1 MKKYYFSILLSI
13 QTCIPSM
20 DEYKFAESDRT
31 IDVILIN
38 LSLLRDNMLLVSIA
52 IGVFLGLLIYSMV
65 KYVPRSTLL
74 GNRTAGIVTIGI
86 WEVTIR
92 KLKRV
97 LEKAKTKKF
106 SIISVV
112 FSLQGLHDF
121 CTQCCRHLYK
131 RNADVEIP
139 TNRQLSCLGEDT
151 LINQDELRFQDTDSK
166 HFISLFV
173 SDKILSDSLK
183 NALSECFECS
193 VLEDADR
200 LLDVSAMS
208 KPETIVIDETVKGI
222 SGAELCSRIKAEKAT
237 ANIPVIL
244 LVDNENCESYI
255 ESGAHRVERKPVNI
269 GLLKANIYLLIKSHL
284 AMQEWARQFIKRSVI
299 SSFPLLKEDEDAL
312 EFISAVN
319 KLLEEHLA
327 EKTCTVKMLYLAM
340 NMSRTS
346 FYNKMINVTGH
357 CPKRYMSLFKIEKAK
372 QLLATRKHTMSEI
385 AYMLGFCDSDYFR
398 KQFKEICGVC
408 PSEYNPDVIDKLVE
422 Q

>member
-1 MKKYYFSILLSI
+1 MKKYYLSLLLSI
-13 QTCIPSM
+13 QASITSM

-38 LSLLRDNMLLVSIA
+38 LSLLKDNMFLVNIA
-52 IGVFLGLLIYSMV
+52 IGVFLGLLIYFMI
-65 KYVPRSTLL
+65 KYVPRSTLQ
-74 GNRTAGIVTIGI
+74 GNRMAGIV
-86 WEVTIR
+86 R
-92 KLKRV
+92 QS
-97 LEKAKTKKF
+97 KKF
-106 SIISVV
+106 IYKI
-112 FSLQGLHDF
+112 FIF
-121 CTQCCRHLYK
+121 RCCHHPYK
-131 RNADVEIP
+131 VNADMEIP
-139 TNRQLSCLGEDT
+139 TNRQISCLSEDT
-151 LINQDELRFQDTDSK
+151 LINKDEQRSQKVDSNP
-166 HFISLFV
+166 FISLFI

-193 VLEDADR
+193 VLEDADG
-200 LLDVSAMS
+200 LIDVSAMS
-208 KPETIVIDETVKGI
+208 KPKTIVIDETVKGV
-222 SGAELCSRIKAEKAT
+222 SGAELCSRFKAEKAT

-244 LVDNENCESYI
+244 LVDNENYESYI
-255 ESGAHRVERKPVNI
+255 ESGADRVEKKPVNI

-284 AMQEWARQFIKRSVI
+284 AMQEWAGQFIKRSVI
-299 SSFPLLKEDEDAL
+299 TSFPLLKEDEDAL